1 MQQAILSKQLTLGV
15 TMKAIATPMLLLAGL
30 ACTSTWAYATEHHHA
45 GKNDLWKGANKPAVP
60 QNLPPSLEQS
70 QFDLHPARLN
80 RNDLI
85 TKTSKSSASKLMS
98 APPTADCQDMNKL
111 ASYSGAALADY
122 IVNLPSFECHYGLF
136 SLGATQA
143 AKVFSAANMQAVATR
158 LSSEANNYNASN
170 MAVVNLV
177 LYVRAAYYL
186 ASGGTIATPD
196 RAILTGLRV
205 PLKKLIDGNSLYQNN
220 SAGPTTASEV
230 FKLVTN
236 LSDEAYYLP
245 SVKALVERFTN
256 TSARPDAV
264 SGLKNSSA
272 ADGFTGALTVFFYA
286 HYRSDATPLLQ
297 ADLSY
302 ATALNNFVVN
312 NKAALLGSQW
322 AYQLKDTENEAFRFM
337 QYASLKNGIKPMLK
351 YQLANSSMTGS
362 DSDLW
367 LGAASAVK
375 YYDSANCAEY
385 GTCNYETKL
394 ADTVLKTSYVCSPTI
409 KIRAQDMTAAQLAD
423 SCNAL
428 SAEENYVHTMLQ
440 TKRQPVAGDNNT
452 SLEVVVFDDYA
463 NYSKYASVIYGIDT
477 NNGGMYLEGDPAQAG
492 NQARFIAHEASWLRP
507 QFKIWNLEHEYVH
520 YLDGRF
526 DMRGDFSAGTA
537 KPTVWWIEGVAE
549 YLSLR
554 NNNQAAIDAAKK
566 GTYKLS
572 QIFANTYSMNDY
584 VERAYRWGYMATRFM
599 VEKHRSDVD
608 AILAKFR
615 AGDYDGYQNYMNY
628 IGTRYDN
635 EFTSWVASATTAGEP
650 PLPSDPVVN
659 LPDCG
664 TYYLGKN
671 CSIKN
676 LASTSQTYGFLMLP
690 ANAKNVRIFTSGGTG
705 DVDLYLALERYPSS
719 SSYDQASVNSGNS
732 ESISLSNPQANR
744 WYYITLKAKSAFS
757 GVTLSATYD

>member
-1 MQQAILSKQLTLGV
+1 
-15 TMKAIATPMLLLAGL
+15 MKSIAKPMLLLATL
-30 ACTSTWAYATEHHHA
+30 ACSSAWVQADEHHHA

-60 QNLPPSLEQS
+60 QNLPPSAEQS
-70 QFDLHPARLN
+70 KFDLHPARLN
-80 RNDLI
+80 RNDLGF
-85 TKTSKSSASKLMS
+85 TTAKKNGRLMAA
-98 APPTADCQDMNKL
+98 APSADCQDMNKL

-136 SLGATQA
+136 SLDASLA
-143 AKVFSAANMQAVATR
+143 SRVFSATNMQAIASR
-158 LSSEANNYNASN
+158 LNTEANNYNASN
-170 MAVVNLV
+170 MALVNLV
-177 LYVRAAYYL
+177 LYVRAAYYQ
-186 ASGGTIATPD
+186 ASGGAIATPD
-196 RAILTGLRV
+196 RAILTGLRA
-205 PLKKLIDGNSLYQNN
+205 PLKKLIDGTVLYQNN
-220 SAGPTTASEV
+220 VAGPTTASEV
-230 FKLVTN
+230 YKLVTN

-245 SVKALVERFTN
+245 SVKAIVERFTN

-264 SGLKNSSA
+264 NGLKNSTA
-272 ADGFTGALTVFFYA
+272 ADGFTGALTVFFYS

-297 ADLSY
+297 NDLAY

-312 NKAALLGSQW
+312 NKAALLNSQW

-337 QYASLKNGIKPMLK
+337 QYAALKNGVKPMVK
-351 YQLANSSMTGS
+351 YQLANSTMTGT

-375 YYDSANCAEY
+375 YYDNANCSEY

-394 ADTVLKTSYVCSPTI
+394 ADTVLKTTHICSPTI
-409 KIRAQDMTAAQLAD
+409 KIRAQDMTASQLAD
-423 SCNAL
+423 SCAAL
-428 SAEENYVHTMLQ
+428 GAEENYVHTMLQ
-440 TKRQPVAGDNNT
+440 TKKQPVSGDNNT
-452 SLEVVVFDDYA
+452 ALEVVVFDDYA

-477 NNGGMYLEGDPAQAG
+477 NNGGMYLEGDPSQVG

-526 DMRGDFSAGTA
+526 DMRGDFGASTA

-554 NNNQAAIDAAKK
+554 NNNQAGIDAAKK

-572 QIFANTYSMNDY
+572 QIFGNTYSMSDY

-599 VEKHRSDVD
+599 VERHRSDVD

-615 AGDYDGYQNYMNY
+615 AGDYDGYQTYMNY
-628 IGTRYDN
+628 IGTRYDA
-635 EFTSWVASATTAGEP
+635 EFSNWVATATTAGEP
-650 PLPSDPVVN
+650 PVPSDPVVN

-671 CSIKN
+671 CSIRN
-676 LASTSQTYGFLMLP
+676 QSSSTQTYGFLILP

-705 DVDLYLALERYPSS
+705 DVDMYVALDRYPSL
-719 SSYDQASVNSGNS
+719 SSYDQASVNSGNN
-732 ESISLSNPQANR
+732 ESINISNPQANR
-744 WYYITLKAKSAFS
+744 WYYIMLKAKTPFS